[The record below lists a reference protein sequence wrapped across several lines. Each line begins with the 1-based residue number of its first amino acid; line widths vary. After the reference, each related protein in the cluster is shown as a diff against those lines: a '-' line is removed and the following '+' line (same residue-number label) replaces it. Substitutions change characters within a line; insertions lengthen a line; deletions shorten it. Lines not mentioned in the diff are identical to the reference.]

1 MSEDLK
7 QKIKM
12 VAVGHFDQKGY
23 HGASIRN
30 IANDVGC
37 SLPMI
42 YYYYNN
48 KSSLFHEII
57 EEDYFNL
64 LKKEAAK
71 LNTTDIIEYYTEFV
85 FNLNELSEYE
95 RKVYRL
101 GVKVYLHFDGD
112 AELMEMMDKWEQSI
126 LPRHYEILKPYL
138 KNTPDDIAIVRTL
151 IHLLENLIES
161 IVVKNRHLTKKDI
174 REEIR
179 VILNLK

>member
-1 MSEDLK
+1 MSEDLRE
-7 QKIKM
+7 KIKN
-12 VAVGHFDQKGY
+12 VAVEHFDRSGY
-23 HGASIRN
+23 HGTSIRN
-30 IANDVGC
+30 IASDVGC

-42 YYYYNN
+42 YYYYKN
-48 KSSLFHEII
+48 KASLFHEII
-57 EEDYFNL
+57 KYDYFNL

-85 FNLNELSEYE
+85 FNLNKLSEYD
-95 RKVYRL
+95 RKIYRL

-112 AELMEMMDKWEQSI
+112 AELMDIMDKWEQSI

-138 KNTPDDIAIVRTL
+138 KDTQDDVAIVRTL

-161 IVVKNRHLTKKDI
+161 IVVKNRQLKRTEI

-179 VILNLK
+179 VVLNIK